1 MRGFRYRL
9 KPAAVAIATA
19 TTRTIIRPD
28 IVPQDDELDDE
39 DGRQQY
45 PQDNA

>member
-9 KPAAVAIATA
+9 KTAAVAIATA
-19 TTRTIIRPD
+19 TTRYIIRPD
-28 IVPQDDELDDE
+28 IVPQGDELDDE